1 MEDYRYLNPEYKK
14 PGIGKTLVGML
25 AGMVLA
31 LLSPIVMMT
40 EMLSLVPV
48 IMLPSI
54 ALVALNRWAGKGPAL
69 FSAMLQLMFSARFL
83 GNTFMWM
90 AFFLN
95 LLPVTLLMRHENKP
109 FFTQMKVS
117 IAAFGTGV
125 LLAVA
130 AAYVSFGGNMVER
143 VLLELP
149 KVLRTLPAESVSMA
163 MGSYASIMGK
173 SVNIEDFYHLFDQ
186 MINAVIPVYKVNM
199 PGLIFSGALISA
211 VLCVGLNASMRF
223 KQGIAAEGSYVP
235 MREWAL
241 PGSTTGGLLMI
252 LAASFIMSSLD
263 VPQGDA
269 VFYAVYDIAMAAFC
283 IHALSSMARHLHVS
297 PLKHGLRVGF
307 IAVMAVLCIMGA
319 SIYVSIY
326 GIASAVFGSRGM
338 LRERMENKRN
348 NNHSNGNE

>member
-1 MEDYRYLNPEYKK
+1 MNPEYKK
-14 PGIGKTLVGML
+14 IGVGRTIVGML
-25 AGMVLA
+25 LGAVLA

-48 IMLPSI
+48 IMLPAI
-54 ALVALNRWAGKGPAL
+54 ALVVLNRWAGRGPAL

-109 FFTQMKVS
+109 FFTQMKIS

-130 AAYVSFGGNMVER
+130 TAYFSYGGNMVER

-149 KVLRTLPAESVSMA
+149 KVLRTLPEESVRLA
-163 MGSYASIMGK
+163 MGSYSAIMGNA
-173 SVNIEDFYHLFDQ
+173 VNVEEFYHLFDQ
-186 MINAVIPVYKVNM
+186 MINAVIPVYKVNI
-199 PGLIFSGALISA
+199 PGLLFGGTLVSA
-211 VLCVGLNASMRF
+211 VLCVGLNASMRN
-223 KQGIAAEGSYVP
+223 KQGIAAEGSYIP

-241 PGSTTGGLLMI
+241 PGSTTGGLLLI
-252 LAASFIMSSLD
+252 LAAGFIMSSLD

-269 VFYAVYDIAMAAFC
+269 VFYAVYDIALAAFC
-283 IHALSSMARHLHVS
+283 IHALCSMARRLHGS
-297 PLKHGLRVGF
+297 PMKHGLRVGF

-319 SIYVSIY
+319 STYVSIY
-326 GIASAVFGSRGM
+326 GVASAMFGSRGL
-338 LRERMENKRN
+338 LRERMESK
-348 NNHSNGNE
+348 

>member
-1 MEDYRYLNPEYKK
+1 MNPEYKK
-14 PGIGKTLVGML
+14 PGLGKTLVGML

-31 LLSPIVMMT
+31 FLSPIVIMT

-48 IMLPSI
+48 IMLPAI
-54 ALVALNRWAGKGPAL
+54 ALIVLNRWAGKGPAL
-69 FSAMLQLMFSARFL
+69 FSAMLQLMFCSRFL

-95 LLPVTLLMRHENKP
+95 LLPVALLMRHENKP
-109 FFTQMKVS
+109 FFTQMKAS

-125 LLAVA
+125 LLAVSA
-130 AAYVSFGGNMVER
+130 TYFSYGGNMVER
-143 VLLELP
+143 VLLKLP
-149 KVLRTLPAESVSMA
+149 KVLRTLPAESVAGA
-163 MGSYASIMGK
+163 MGSYASIMGRA
-173 SVNIEDFYHLFDQ
+173 VEVEDFYHLFDQ
-186 MINAVIPVYKVNM
+186 MINTVIPVYEVNI
-199 PGLIFSGALISA
+199 PGLLFGGALISA
-211 VLCVGLNASMRF
+211 VLCVGLNARMRF

-241 PGSTTGGLLMI
+241 PGSTTGGLLLI

-269 VFYAVYDIAMAAFC
+269 VFYAVYDIALAAFC
-283 IHALSSMARHLHVS
+283 IHALCSMARHLHAS
-297 PLKHGLRVGF
+297 PLRHSLRVGF
-307 IAVMAVLCIMGA
+307 IAVLAVLCIMGA

-326 GIASAVFGSRGM
+326 GVASAVFGSRGM

-348 NNHSNGNE
+348 NNHSDGNE